1 MRKLTR
7 LMVGAVTMAAAAAL
21 VAGSVTAASA
31 DPIGK
36 TGKAVVPASYDIVGV
51 GSDTTTYVFDQFA
64 VNYNKTVKVHNA
76 AHPFLYSWD
85 ALPKGASEPNKAF
98 KITPKAGCT
107 SIGRPDGSGAG
118 LKTLD
123 MNQLDRKTGHYCVD
137 FGRSSSGRS
146 TGTPTSGPDG
156 VLYVTLA
163 KDAITWAARSPKAG
177 GTDAPATLNTAQLKS
192 IFTCKVNNWSQVGGK
207 PGAIKVYLPQAGSG
221 TLSTWEKFMGIVP
234 NGPVGSCVSQAPEE
248 NEGTYS
254 GFNTKNAIAIYSI
267 GAYVAQKYHEAACGG
282 AKPTAK
288 QNEFGCNLTG
298 VLALG
303 DISGKAPI
311 IANKTN
317 TNFPSSYFR
326 TIYDIV
332 RDVSPKGKA
341 AAMAPALRPIFSRTG
356 YLCSAAARP
365 TIADYGFIPTP
376 LCGSFS

>member
-7 LMVGAVTMAAAAAL
+7 LLAGAASVVAAAAL

-36 TGKAVVPASYDIVGV
+36 TGKAVTPASYDIVGV
-51 GSDTTTYVFDQFA
+51 GSDTTTYLVDQFS

-76 AHPFLYSWD
+76 AHPYLYSWD
-85 ALPKGASEPNKAF
+85 ALPKGATEPSTKF

-107 SIGRPDGSGAG
+107 SIARPDGSGAG
-118 LKTLD
+118 LKALNA
-123 MNQLDRKTGHYCVD
+123 NQLDGKTGHYCLD

-146 TGTPTSGPDG
+146 SGTPVIGPHG
-156 VLYVTLA
+156 VVYVTLA
-163 KDAITWAARSPKAG
+163 KDAITWAARSAKAG
-177 GTDAPATLNTAQLKS
+177 GSLAPATLDTAQLKA
-192 IFTCKVNNWSQVGGK
+192 IFTCKDTNWSQVGGK
-207 PGAIKVYLPQAGSG
+207 AGAIKVYLPQAGSG
-221 TLSTWEKFMGIVP
+221 TLSTWEKFMGIP
-234 NGPVGSCVSQAPEE
+234 SGGPLGSCISQAPEE

-254 GFNTKNAIAIYSI
+254 GFNSRNAIFIYSI
-267 GAYVAQKYHEAACGG
+267 GAYVAQKYHEAACG

-303 DISGKAPI
+303 DINGVAPI
-311 IANKTN
+311 AAEKTN
-317 TNFPSSYFR
+317 LHFPSSYFR

-332 RDVSPKGKA
+332 RDVSTKA
-341 AAMAPALRPIFSRTG
+341 TAPAMPAALRPIFSKTG
-356 YLCSAAARP
+356 YLCSAAEKP
-365 TIADYGFIPTP
+365 TLVDYGFIPTP

>member
-7 LMVGAVTMAAAAAL
+7 LMAGVASVAAAAAL

-31 DPIGK
+31 DPIGHN
-36 TGKAVVPASYDIVGV
+36 GKAVAPASYDIVGV
-51 GSDTTTYVFDQFA
+51 GSDTTTYLTDQFS

-85 ALPKGASEPNKAF
+85 ALPKGQTEPSTTF

-107 SIGRPDGSGAG
+107 VVSRPDGSGAG
-118 LKTLD
+118 LKALNQNMLD
-123 MNQLDRKTGHYCVD
+123 GKSGHYCID

-146 TGTPTSGPDG
+146 PGTPTVGPHG
-156 VLYVTLA
+156 VIYVTLA
-163 KDAITWAARSPKAG
+163 KDAITWAARSAKAG
-177 GTDAPATLNTAQLKS
+177 GTDAPANLSTKQLKA
-192 IFTCKVNNWSQVGGK
+192 IFTCKDTNWAQVGGK
-207 PGAIKVYLPQAGSG
+207 SGAITVYLPQPGSG

-234 NGPVGSCVSQAPEE
+234 NGPVGHCVSQAPEE

-267 GAYVAQKYHEAACGG
+267 GAYVAQKFHEAACG

-288 QNEFGCNLTG
+288 QNQFGCNLTG
-298 VLALG
+298 KLALG
-303 DISGKAPI
+303 NINGTTPI
-311 IANKTN
+311 VADKTN
-317 TNFPSSYFR
+317 THFSSGYFR
-326 TIYDIV
+326 TIYNIV
-332 RDVSPKGKA
+332 RDVSAKA
-341 AAMAPALRPIFSRTG
+341 AAPAMPAALRPIFSRTG

-365 TIADYGFIPTP
+365 TIVDYGFIPTG